1 MTKAQV
7 SRGVVVMVGPPAG
20 WLVVV
25 VGGLSWILAPSAAY
39 WIAHQAVKM
48 VFDCMD
54 NLEVPP
60 HDVGYVKQAMFD
72 YFQVLLLLGGPG
84 EGGGGG
90 SGLCA
95 GVCVCGGSG
104 LHPMM
109 VGSGGCSRL
118 RTGAVG
124 ARGGGSLGLAAGTQ
138 GSLGSFPPPPPRHY
152 RYPTGWAF

>member
-84 EGGGGG
+84 EGGGGALDCVPG
-90 SGLCA
+90 C
-95 GVCVCGGSG
+95 VCVGA
-104 LHPMM
+104 L
-109 VGSGGCSRL
+109 GC
-118 RTGAVG
+118 T
-124 ARGGGSLGLAAGTQ
+124 
-138 GSLGSFPPPPPRHY
+138 P
-152 RYPTGWAF
+152 